1 MNLIRLAP
9 AEGGV
14 RQRHGPGPGPGEDFL
29 NAPKARGP
37 APTIQLDSAALA
49 FNGQRLFQ
57 DLHLTL
63 AGGRTTC
70 LLGPSGV
77 GKTSLLRLIAGLAAE
92 AEGLALDEQGRGVQ
106 GRIAYMAQQ
115 DLLLPWASVLDNVV
129 LGSRLRGE
137 PVTHELRA
145 RALALLASLR
155 LEARADDRPAELS
168 IGMRQRVA
176 LARTLMEDRPVV
188 LMDEP
193 FSALDAITRF
203 ELQSL
208 AARALAGRTVLLV
221 THDPLEA
228 LRLGHA
234 VRVMAGRPAR
244 LDQALEPAGD
254 PPRDPT
260 DPEIL
265 AHQAELLTRL
275 ARAHGRQS

>member
-1 MNLIRLAP
+1 MTTREGPRSGHGKAP
-9 AEGGV
+9 
-14 RQRHGPGPGPGEDFL
+14 L
-29 NAPKARGP
+29 NVVTG
-37 APTIQLDSAALA
+37 APTIQLDAAALA
-49 FNGQRLFQ
+49 YNGQGLFR

-63 AGGRTTC
+63 PGGQTTC

-77 GKTSLLRLIAGLAAE
+77 GKTSLLRLIAGLAVE
-92 AEGLALDEQGRGVQ
+92 AEGEARDAQGRPVQ
-106 GRIAYMAQQ
+106 DRIAYMAQQ

-129 LGSRLRGE
+129 LGTRLRDA
-137 PVTHELRA
+137 PVTA
-145 RALALLASLR
+145 Q
-155 LEARADDRPAELS
+155 LEARALDLLDSLRLKGRARDRPAQLS

-176 LARTLMEDRPVV
+176 LARTLMEDRPIV

-203 ELQSL
+203 ELQGL

-234 VRVMAGRPAR
+234 IHVMAGRPAR
-244 LDQALEPAGD
+244 LDRALKPAGA
-254 PPRDPT
+254 PPRDPA

-265 AHQAELLTRL
+265 SHQAELLTRL
-275 ARAHGRQS
+275 ARAHGDAAP